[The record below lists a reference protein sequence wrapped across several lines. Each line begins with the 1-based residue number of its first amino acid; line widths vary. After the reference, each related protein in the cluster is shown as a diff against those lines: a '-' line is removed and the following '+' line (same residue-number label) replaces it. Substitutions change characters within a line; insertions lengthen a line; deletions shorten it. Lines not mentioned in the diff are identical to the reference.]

1 MKKVERAGEFLW
13 FPAMIIAALAIALC
27 NKADLGV
34 TMIAAPV
41 FILHEFFSP
50 FASWLTVGMTE
61 YMLQGVLLL
70 LLWLLTR
77 QFKWQHLLSFL
88 TAVAYGLVV
97 DLFIF
102 LLRDV
107 MPQSYLDQW
116 LMLIFGELI
125 GGVAVACFFRT
136 YLPKL
141 VYELFVSEL
150 CAKFGL
156 RLTRVKSIF
165 DLSFLAAGLLLAIA
179 LFPSSD
185 LSAIISGNFHNIGLG
200 TLLIAAVNAPV
211 IRMMGKPVDLVFEAS
226 PRFPKLKAFLQG

>member
-1 MKKVERAGEFLW
+1 MKKVNRAGELLW
-13 FPAMIIAALAIALC
+13 ILGMVLAGLAIALC
-27 NKADLGV
+27 KKADLGV

-77 QFKWQHLLSFL
+77 RFKWQYLLSFL
-88 TAVAYGLVV
+88 TAVTYGQVV
-97 DLFIF
+97 DLFLF

-107 MPQSYLDQW
+107 APQSYLDQW

-150 CAKFGL
+150 AKRFGL
-156 RLTRVKSIF
+156 RLIRVKSIF
-165 DLSFLAAGLLLAIA
+165 DLSFLAAGFLLAIVLFPGSDLTA
-179 LFPSSD
+179 LF
-185 LSAIISGNFHNIGLG
+185 SGNFHNIGLG
-200 TLLIAAVNAPV
+200 TLLIAGVNAPV